1 VIASIMSDETPQ
13 DPGRESGPETG
24 SSTTPP
30 PASKPLPLPGM
41 AGIAL
46 YMLALSAVIAFG
58 VLGHHYPPLVLIV
71 SGLTACASFG
81 LLRQQRWGWALSLAA
96 TFLLMLYQFYVA
108 FRLHQVPAGFMGVLN
123 LVLFLYLIRPE
134 VMERLK

>member
-1 VIASIMSDETPQ
+1 
-13 DPGRESGPETG
+13 
-24 SSTTPP
+24 
-30 PASKPLPLPGM
+30 M

-58 VLGHHYPPLVLIV
+58 VLGHHYPALLLIV

-96 TFLLMLYQFYVA
+96 TFLLMLYQFYILV
-108 FRLHQVPAGFMGVLN
+108 RLHQPSAGFMGALN
-123 LVLFLYLIRPE
+123 LVLFLYLVRPE

>member
-1 VIASIMSDETPQ
+1 MTDENTGPADSPNQ
-13 DPGRESGPETG
+13 PAQPGKRR
-24 SSTTPP
+24 
-30 PASKPLPLPGM
+30 LPLPGM

-58 VLGHHYPPLVLIV
+58 VLGHHYPALLLIV

-96 TFLLMLYQFYVA
+96 TFLLMLYQFYILV
-108 FRLHQVPAGFMGVLN
+108 RLHQPSAGFMGALN
-123 LVLFLYLIRPE
+123 LVLFLYLVRPE

>member
-1 VIASIMSDETPQ
+1 MSDELERK
-13 DPGRESGPETG
+13 DPSQTG
-24 SSTTPP
+24 K
-30 PASKPLPLPGM
+30 KPLPLPGM

-46 YMLALSAVIAFG
+46 YMLALSVVIGFG
-58 VLGHHYPPLVLIV
+58 VVGHHYPALLLII

-96 TFLLMLYQFYVA
+96 TFLLMVYQFYILA
-108 FRLHQVPAGFMGVLN
+108 RFHQPPAGFMGALN
-123 LVLFLYLIRPE
+123 LILFLYLVRPE

>member
-1 VIASIMSDETPQ
+1 MTDNSEIEPVR
-13 DPGRESGPETG
+13 PGK
-24 SSTTPP
+24 
-30 PASKPLPLPGM
+30 KPLPLPGM

-58 VLGHHYPPLVLIV
+58 VLGHHYPALLLVI

-96 TFLLMLYQFYVA
+96 TFLLMIYQFYIFA
-108 FRLHQVPAGFMGVLN
+108 RFHEPPAAFMGALN
-123 LVLFLYLIRPE
+123 LILFLYLVRPE
-134 VMERLK
+134 VIERLR